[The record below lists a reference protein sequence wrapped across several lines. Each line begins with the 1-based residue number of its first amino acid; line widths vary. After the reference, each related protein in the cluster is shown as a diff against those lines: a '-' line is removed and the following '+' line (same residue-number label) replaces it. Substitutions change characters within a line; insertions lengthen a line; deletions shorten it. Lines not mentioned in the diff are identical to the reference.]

1 MKFNE
6 AQEQAIRHID
16 GPCLVLAGPGSG
28 KTAVITDRTRYLIEE
43 AGIHPAN
50 ILVVTF
56 TKAAA
61 MEMRERFQSKM
72 QGADVPCTFGTFHS
86 VFFWILRRAYG
97 YTGSQIV
104 TEEEKRKIL
113 TELVQKQE
121 LEYEDEEEF
130 IQNLTGEITLVK
142 SEYMPI
148 EHYYSTTCG
157 ENEFR
162 QIYQGYQ
169 ERIQQAGKLDFDD
182 MLVYT
187 YELLKERPDICRQWQ
202 EKFQYILIDEFQ
214 DINRIQYEIVRML
227 SGDRRNLF
235 VVGDDDQSIY
245 RFRGARP
252 EIMLGFTKDYPEA
265 EVILLNVN
273 YRSSREIVEGS
284 LRMIANNKKR
294 YDKKIVSEQSYVT
307 PICIHEL
314 KSPAEEAQDIRK
326 RVQQYHEQ
334 GIPYGEMAVIF
345 RTNMEPR
352 RTVNAFMEY
361 NLPFRMRDHLPN
373 CYDHWIARQV
383 QAYIRIAVGSRERSD
398 FLQIWNRPKRYL
410 RREWLDTPLIDTERI
425 LNQVQDKAWAV
436 EAIQKLNSDLERLRK
451 MTPFAAINYIR
462 KGIGYDQYLEEY
474 AKLRKMKAEE
484 LLDILDEIQ
493 AMAEPYRDYDSW
505 FRHIEEYGKELEE
518 QRNRQADFGRNQDA
532 VTFTTMHSA
541 KGLEY
546 QVVFVLQANEGI
558 APYKK
563 AVKPDEIEEERR
575 MFYVTVTRAKTYLH
589 IYVLKERYNKPLS
602 PSRFVNEIRFDRA
615 KLAVG
620 ETVRHRSYG
629 EGTIT
634 YLDQKRIG
642 IYFQK
647 SGETKMLSLDFVLE
661 QGLLS
666 C

>member
-1 MKFNE
+1 MKFND
-6 AQEQAIRHID
+6 AQEQAVRHID

-61 MEMRERFQSKM
+61 MEMRERFRSKM

-130 IQNLTGEITLVK
+130 IQNLTGKITRVK

-383 QAYIRIAVGSRERSD
+383 QAYIRIAVGSRDRSD

-505 FRHIEEYGKELEE
+505 FQHIEEYGKELEE

-575 MFYVTVTRAKTYLH
+575 MFYVAVTRAKTYLH